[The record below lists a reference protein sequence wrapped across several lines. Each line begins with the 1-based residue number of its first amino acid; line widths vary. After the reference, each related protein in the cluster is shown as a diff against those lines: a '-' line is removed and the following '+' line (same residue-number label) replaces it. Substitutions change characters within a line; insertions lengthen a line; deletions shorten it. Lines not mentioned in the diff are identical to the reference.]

1 MAQETKVKV
10 RLDTRQAKS
19 QLTGLVRESARSA
32 GRLTNNIRSVVGK
45 GLGAVGMGTAIGTGI
60 SAVRG
65 ATESGVGDVIGEALG
80 GFGKMAEEFFLGDLN
95 EDARASRTAREE
107 TIQAFGAIAGARGEI
122 PPEARQF
129 YNSIKT
135 LRMDEERGRE
145 LFETDTQ
152 MRGPGIDKVIDRI
165 MGGFATL
172 VSDAMTRLIDALNPF
187 SESK

>member
-1 MAQETKVKV
+1 MAQETKVRV

-19 QLTGLVRESARSA
+19 QLGGLVRESARSA
-32 GRLTNNIRSVVGK
+32 GKLTSNIRSVVGK

-80 GFGKMAEEFFLGDLN
+80 GYGKMAEEFFLGDMN
-95 EDARASRTAREE
+95 EDARASRSAREE

-129 YNSIKT
+129 YNSIKS
-135 LRMDEERGRE
+135 LRMEEERGRD
-145 LFETDTQ
+145 LFETDPG
-152 MRGPGIDKVIDRI
+152 MRGPGMEKIIDRI
-165 MGGFATL
+165 MSGFGKM
-172 VSDAMTRLIDALNPF
+172 VDDALSRLMDAINPF

>member
-65 ATESGVGDVIGEALG
+65 ATESGVGDVIGESLG

-95 EDARASRTAREE
+95 
-107 TIQAFGAIAGARGEI
+107 
-122 PPEARQF
+122 
-129 YNSIKT
+129 
-135 LRMDEERGRE
+135 
-145 LFETDTQ
+145 
-152 MRGPGIDKVIDRI
+152 
-165 MGGFATL
+165 
-172 VSDAMTRLIDALNPF
+172 
-187 SESK
+187 